1 MSNDTPANS
10 TTTLPSVHRTRTII
24 VLIVGMIACG
34 GLLMFLSPRTDPAIL
49 RLPAVVTPRDQQHA
63 REAFELKYGRPADRH
78 DMLSFLAEMYLAG
91 GRPADAV
98 ECFAEIPTSHPRYGP
113 MARFQQ
119 GRTLLTLHRAV
130 EAEKE
135 FRELIAREEAAPS
148 IEPKYLVDA
157 RQRLR
162 HILEVEL
169 RFEERRELLKGVIAR
184 GEADHFETIV
194 YCFPSH
200 LRWNGDD
207 ARQWLEEFH
216 AANPSD
222 RLLNIALGRYRTGQG
237 KLAEARTL
245 LEEIVRQ
252 SPGDLRA
259 TAALVACLRESD
271 DADVADRLIEALPLQ
286 AATDP
291 WLLLLQRGAH
301 ALERGLTDVAARAY
315 DQLLAHDHTN
325 TEAWQKTAMISRIL
339 GDEPK
344 RKRAVVVAAGLSRI
358 QNHIGKGLKSPED
371 PNSFLDIAYL
381 CAEIEF
387 DTEGWILAK
396 YAERLAPDNPRVV
409 AMIKL
414 LRSRKQTTSKTNP
427 GNE

>member
-1 MSNDTPANS
+1 MSDDVPAIAAA
-10 TTTLPSVHRTRTII
+10 TQPPVHRTRWII

-34 GLLMFLSPRTDPAIL
+34 GLLTVLSPRTDPARQ
-49 RLPAVVTPRDQQHA
+49 RLPAVVTPRDHQHA
-63 REAFELKYGRPADRH
+63 REAFELKYGRPADRI
-78 DMLSFLAEMYLAG
+78 DVLSFLAEMYLARD
-91 GRPADAV
+91 RPADAV
-98 ECFAEIPTSHPRYGP
+98 ECFEEIPTSHPRYGP

-130 EAEKE
+130 EAENQ

-169 RFEERRELLKGVIAR
+169 RFEERRELLKGIIER
-184 GEADHFETIV
+184 GEADHFETVV

-237 KLAEARTL
+237 KLVEARAL
-245 LEEIVRQ
+245 LDGIVRQ
-252 SPGDLRA
+252 SSGDLWA

-271 DADVADRLIEALPLQ
+271 DADAADRLLEALPPP
-286 AATDP
+286 AANDP

-301 ALERGLTDVAARAY
+301 ALERGHTADAARAY

-325 TEAWQKTAMISRIL
+325 TEAWQKNSMISRMR

-358 QNHIGKGLKSPED
+358 QNHIGKGLKNPED
-371 PNSFLDIAYL
+371 PNSFLDIADV

-387 DTEGWILAK
+387 DSEGWILAK

-414 LRSRKQTTSKTNP
+414 LQSRKSATSETNP